1 MKLPLELLKSC
12 GEMDPCPL
20 WVLLLKKF
28 SIGKLSAIEVQE
40 LASAAVKSGLESQCV
55 GKLAELGACGHSPGN
70 CHRGLVRKYFRF
82 LEAPDP
88 WEVYGPLAVKK
99 GGHRVEQV
107 TAIHLLLPHHWVL
120 QAEENNFLKSLCC
133 KDEELVAFWKSQSSC
148 PQMTAELK
156 KVIETS
162 QPSQLPVPY
171 LLHGDA
177 APFTEV
183 DSIQVLSFRL
193 GFLSCFGLD
202 SPCLHVH
209 LGCYV
214 LPHWAG

>member
-55 GKLAELGACGHSPGN
+55 GKLPELGACGHSPGN
-70 CHRGLVRKYFRF
+70 CHRDLVRKYFRF

-133 KDEELVAFWKSQSSC
+133 KDGRAN
-148 PQMTAELK
+148 
-156 KVIETS
+156 
-162 QPSQLPVPY
+162 
-171 LLHGDA
+171 LH
-177 APFTEV
+177 AP
-183 DSIQVLSFRL
+183 R
-193 GFLSCFGLD
+193 
-202 SPCLHVH
+202 
-209 LGCYV
+209 
-214 LPHWAG
+214 